1 LIRVHD
7 SPAPCGMIQGAV
19 MTDSGMVGMGIG
31 AKDVRLE
38 RRGER
43 VLEGIVQSGSLIV
56 RKIGGARAGEIATHR
71 FLDNASVTHEAIIA
85 TAAERTIKAAAGRR
99 VLAVQDTTEIN
110 FSGADRSRRGLGPA
124 GDGKALGFFI
134 HPLLVVDV
142 EEEAV
147 LGVVHARIWTR
158 DAIPTPDQ
166 RTRAIED
173 KESACWIEA
182 TAAAGRLLGD
192 AREVMAVADR
202 EGDIYAHFARAP
214 AGVGLIV
221 RANADRKLVGGG
233 SLFEA
238 ARSFGKGVERQVRV
252 APRGPGDKGRTAN
265 VLVRAGAVEIA
276 RPASADARRDRK
288 SLTLGLLEAIEID
301 PPKGSNPLLW
311 RLLTTLPLDNPADAQ
326 EVVRL
331 YRLRWRIEQLF
342 RTMKSDGL
350 KLEDSQLETAER
362 LFKLAALALEA
373 GTRIIQLTDAR
384 DGSARPA
391 TDVLEETLI
400 EPVAAIS
407 ATLEGKTERQKNHH
421 PKGSLAWL
429 AWVVARLGGWNCYYK
444 PPGPK
449 TMAAGWQRLAA
460 MLDGFTIAVRCQHV

>member
-1 LIRVHD
+1 
-7 SPAPCGMIQGAV
+7 
-19 MTDSGMVGMGIG
+19 MTDLGMVGMGIG

-110 FSGADRSRRGLGPA
+110 FSGADRSRSGLGPA

-221 RANADRKLVGGG
+221 RAKADRKLVGGG

-288 SLTLGLLEAIEID
+288 SLTLGLVEAIEID

-311 RLLTTLPLDNPADAQ
+311 RLLTTLPVDNAAAAQ

-391 TDVLEETLI
+391 TDVLDETLI